1 VSGDKL
7 IPVKLQ
13 LVDIGINM
21 SIMTNAVGRAISSIL
36 KLGWGGGYRQMLG
49 GGVNN
54 VMHKT
59 QIDI

>member
-49 GGVNN
+49 GV
-54 VMHKT
+54 
-59 QIDI
+59 